1 MGWGS
6 PRMERKNDLR
16 EALDRYALRLKDAL
30 NARLRQDCGGE
41 AVLQVEDIQIRL
53 LSAGQSRRQQ

>member
-1 MGWGS
+1 
-6 PRMERKNDLR
+6 MERKNDLR

-41 AVLQVEDIQIRL
+41 AFLQVEDIQIRL